1 MIVIRIRR
9 DKGGIDADRH
19 RFKRAGFYKAAD
31 HRFADASLIGEFTHQ
46 PLRIDQSIER
56 GGALRSE
63 PRWFNSRRTIFGDR
77 SACRQCCRRGKHH
90 AQHRG
95 MI

>member
-56 GGALRSE
+56 GGALRSQ
-63 PRWFNSRRTIFGDR
+63 PRWFNPRWPIFGYR
-77 SACRQCCRRGKHH
+77 PPC
-90 AQHRG
+90 
-95 MI
+95 